1 MRRLTTMSERAAERL
16 AWLSFALAAG
26 GAFALMIVLPH

>member
-1 MRRLTTMSERAAERL
+1 MRRSFTRRQPAAERL